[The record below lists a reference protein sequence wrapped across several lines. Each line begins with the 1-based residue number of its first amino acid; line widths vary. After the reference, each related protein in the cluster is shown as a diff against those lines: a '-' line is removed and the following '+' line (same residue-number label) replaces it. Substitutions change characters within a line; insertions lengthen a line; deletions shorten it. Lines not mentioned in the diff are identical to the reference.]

1 MPAQSLKSRKKP
13 ARAIVANQGV
23 KKKFV
28 VMLYDNRTVNRHR
41 WMGRE
46 SQGVRDNV
54 RSGTRQKSG
63 RTFGIWPDLLAIK
76 GPQRKTSPDCLPKTQ
91 VRAKAQADVYGL
103 MPGQCQ
109 KVKPVGAS

>member
-1 MPAQSLKSRKKP
+1 MNLVVINLRKGENF
-13 ARAIVANQGV
+13 ARKIGMNQGV

-28 VMLYDNRTVNRHR
+28 VMLYDVRTVNRHR

-63 RTFGIWPDLLAIK
+63 RTFGIWPDLFVCWVVNRFTNEIDSYFDLLSTVLLSFVLRIN
-76 GPQRKTSPDCLPKTQ
+76 
-91 VRAKAQADVYGL
+91 
-103 MPGQCQ
+103 
-109 KVKPVGAS
+109 ASLF

>member
-1 MPAQSLKSRKKP
+1 MVVNLKKGEEP
-13 ARAIVANQGV
+13 ARVIVMNQGV

-28 VMLYDNRTVNRHR
+28 VMLYGARTVNRHR

-63 RTFGIWPDLLAIK
+63 RTFGICPDLLHA
-76 GPQRKTSPDCLPKTQ
+76 
-91 VRAKAQADVYGL
+91 GL
-103 MPGQCQ
+103 
-109 KVKPVGAS
+109 

>member
-1 MPAQSLKSRKKP
+1 MRTVNLKNRIEL
-13 ARAIVANQGV
+13 ARAIRMNHGV

-28 VMLYDNRTVNRHR
+28 VMLYDDRTVNRHR

-63 RTFGIWPDLLAIK
+63 RTFGIWPDLTSNGKARSERPLPTVYQK
-76 GPQRKTSPDCLPKTQ
+76 HRSVLKRK
-91 VRAKAQADVYGL
+91 L
-103 MPGQCQ
+103 MYTG
-109 KVKPVGAS
+109 

>member
-1 MPAQSLKSRKKP
+1 MNWLVINLKKGENHASEIGMK
-13 ARAIVANQGV
+13 QGV

-28 VMLYDNRTVNRHR
+28 VMLYGDRTVNRHR

-63 RTFGIWPDLLAIK
+63 RTFGIWPDLLYA
-76 GPQRKTSPDCLPKTQ
+76 G
-91 VRAKAQADVYGL
+91 
-103 MPGQCQ
+103 
-109 KVKPVGAS
+109 